1 MTFVPDNFNVHIDT
15 NKTSLT
21 DELWEGQ
28 LVWYFFGNKA
38 RGLIYKTFY
47 SRNFTDFHDKLECLS
62 LASLSSL
69 V

>member
-38 RGLIYKTFY
+38 RGLIYKTF
-47 SRNFTDFHDKLECLS
+47 LQP
-62 LASLSSL
+62 
-69 V
+69 